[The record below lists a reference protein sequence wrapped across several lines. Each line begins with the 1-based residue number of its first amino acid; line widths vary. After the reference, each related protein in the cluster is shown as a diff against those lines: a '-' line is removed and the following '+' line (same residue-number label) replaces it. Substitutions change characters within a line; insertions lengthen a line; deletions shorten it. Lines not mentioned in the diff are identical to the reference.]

1 MVIYLHKYEYKG
13 FTMALLE
20 SLQEYSAL
28 FLSKKTPKYERD
40 LLHKLNGKNRIV
52 GIVGAKGVG
61 KTTLLLQYM
70 KKQKLASHEMLYIS
84 VDHPLMSATSI
95 LEIAKEFASY
105 GGKLLILDEI
115 HNQENFAID
124 LKSIWDFLEIKV
136 LFSGSS
142 ALHLDSADL
151 SRRVL
156 KYTLPTLSFREF
168 LEMQTKEKFPKLTLE
183 DILTNHSKHT
193 QQILS
198 RIKPLKYFKDYFA
211 FGFYPF
217 YLEDEESVSMKLAEA
232 INKTI
237 NVDLLQIYN
246 IDPKKLRNIK
256 KILTLLCSA
265 VPYKPNITT
274 LAASVEVDTKTLYIY
289 LEALQKGKII
299 RMISA
304 TSRGEAIIKKPE
316 KIYLDN
322 PNMFKVL
329 CQTPDIGTLRECF
342 FSGIVCNAKHS
353 ITASKK
359 GDFLLDDTYTME
371 VGGKNKSF
379 KQIKDMDKS
388 YVVADDI
395 EVGNGNKIPL
405 YLFGFL
411 Y

>member
-1 MVIYLHKYEYKG
+1 ME
-13 FTMALLE
+13 LLE
-20 SLQEYSAL
+20 SLKEYSSL
-28 FLSKKTPKYERD
+28 FLAKKTPQYERD
-40 LLHKLNGKNRIV
+40 LLHKINSKNRII

-70 KKQKLASHEMLYIS
+70 KKQKFSNDEILYIS
-84 VDHPLMSATSI
+84 VDHPLMSSITI

-115 HNQENFAID
+115 HNQDNFAAD
-124 LKSIWDFLEIKV
+124 LKTIWDFLEINV
-136 LFSGSS
+136 IFSGSS
-142 ALHLDSADL
+142 ALHLDNADL

-168 LEMQTKEKFPKLTLE
+168 IEMQTGQQFPKLTLE
-183 DILTNHSKHT
+183 DIVSNHKQHSQELLSK
-193 QQILS
+193 
-198 RIKPLKYFKDYFA
+198 IKPLKYFKDYFN

-217 YLEDEESVSMKLAEA
+217 YLEDEDTVSMKLAEA

-237 NVDLLQIYN
+237 DIDLLQIYN

-256 KILTLLCSA
+256 KILTLLCSS

-274 LAASVEVDTKTLYIY
+274 LAASVEVDPKTLYIY
-289 LEALQKGKII
+289 LNALQKGRII
-299 RMISA
+299 RMVSA

-329 CQTPDIGTLRECF
+329 CQTPDIGTLRESF
-342 FSGIVCNAKHS
+342 FSGIVCNAEHS

-359 GDFLLDDTYTME
+359 GDFIIDEIYTME
-371 VGGKNKSF
+371 IGGKSKSF
-379 KQIKDMDKS
+379 KQIKDIDNS
-388 YVVADDI
+388 YVVADDM
-395 EVGNGNKIPL
+395 EVGIGNKIPL

>member
-1 MVIYLHKYEYKG
+1 
-13 FTMALLE
+13 MALLDA
-20 SLQEYSAL
+20 LKEYSSL
-28 FLSKKTPKYERD
+28 FLAKKTPKYERD
-40 LLHKLNGKNRIV
+40 LLHKINSKNRIV

-70 KKQKLASHEMLYIS
+70 KKQNLSNEEMLYIS
-84 VDHPLMSATSI
+84 IDHPLMSATTI
-95 LEIAKEFASY
+95 LDIAKEFASY

-115 HNQENFAID
+115 HNQESFAID
-124 LKSIWDFLEIKV
+124 LKTIWDFLEINV
-136 LFSGSS
+136 IFSGSS
-142 ALHLDSADL
+142 ALHLDNADL

-168 LEMQTKEKFPKLTLE
+168 IEIQTEIQLPKLTLE
-183 DILTNHSKHT
+183 DILSNHSQHSQK
-193 QQILS
+193 ILS
-198 RIKPLKYFKDYFA
+198 IIKPLKYFKDYFN

-217 YLEDEESVSMKLAEA
+217 YLEDVDSVSMKLAEA

-237 NVDLLQIYN
+237 DVDLLQIYN

-256 KILTLLCSA
+256 KILTLLCSS

-274 LAASVEVDTKTLYIY
+274 LAASVEVDPKTLYIY
-289 LEALQKGKII
+289 LDALQKARII
-299 RMISA
+299 RMVSA
-304 TSRGEAIIKKPE
+304 TSRGESIIKKPE

-329 CQTPDIGTLRECF
+329 CQTSDIGTLRESF
-342 FSGIVCNAKHS
+342 FSGIICNAKHN

-359 GDFLLDDTYTME
+359 GDFIIDEKYTIE
-371 VGGKNKSF
+371 VGGKTKSF
-379 KQIKDMDKS
+379 KQIKDINNS
-388 YVVADDI
+388 YVVADNI
-395 EVGNGNKIPL
+395 EIGIGNKIPL

>member
-1 MVIYLHKYEYKG
+1 MK
-13 FTMALLE
+13 LLE
-20 SLQEYSAL
+20 ALKEYSSL
-28 FLSKKTPKYERD
+28 FLSKSTPIYERD
-40 LLHKLNGKNRIV
+40 LLHKLNSKNRII

-70 KKQKLASHEMLYIS
+70 KKQNLSGDEMLYIS
-84 VDHPLMSATSI
+84 IDHPLMSSTTI
-95 LEIAKEFASY
+95 LDIAKEFASY

-115 HNQENFAID
+115 HNQDDFAID
-124 LKSIWDFLEIKV
+124 LKTIWDFLEINV
-136 LFSGSS
+136 IFSGSS
-142 ALHLDSADL
+142 ALHLDNADL

-156 KYTLPTLSFREF
+156 KYSLATLSFREF
-168 LEMQTKEKFPKLTLE
+168 MEMQTNQKFTKLTLE
-183 DILTNHSKHT
+183 EILVNHSKYS
-193 QQILS
+193 QEILS
-198 RIKPLKYFKDYFA
+198 KIKPLKYFKDYFK

-217 YLEDEESVSMKLAEA
+217 YLEDEDTVSMKLAEA

-237 NVDLLQIYN
+237 DVDLLQIYN

-256 KILTLLCSA
+256 KILTLLCSS

-274 LAASVEVDTKTLYIY
+274 LAASVEVDPKTLYIY
-289 LEALQKGKII
+289 LDALQKGRII
-299 RMISA
+299 RMVSA

-322 PNMFKVL
+322 PNIFNVL
-329 CQTPDIGTLRECF
+329 CQRPDVGTLRESF
-342 FSGIVCNAKHS
+342 FSGIICNAKHS

-359 GDFLLDDTYTME
+359 GDFIIDDKYTIE

-379 KQIKDMDKS
+379 KQIKDMDNS